1 MHLISK
7 RFPIHA
13 ERSEVSHAVLREILR
28 CAQDDIST
36 RRVYT
41 SLEALYTILAFSSC
55 LIPPW
60 ADDPPDS
67 HYSPRWSRVH
77 SRSSPWQY
85 P

>member
-36 RRVYT
+36 RRVYA
-41 SLEALYTILAFSSC
+41 SLEAL
-55 LIPPW
+55 
-60 ADDPPDS
+60 
-67 HYSPRWSRVH
+67 
-77 SRSSPWQY
+77 
-85 P
+85 